1 MLIEGI
7 LSKRYFIVFPLL
19 LSLLLHWNI
28 FSYDLIGFHVWRQ
41 TQTETV
47 TRNFATG
54 KNSILNPTI
63 NNLQFKDGIQR
74 MEFPLMQ
81 WCFSKFHKVFGYHL
95 LISRILTFSLGALLL
110 LFFRNL
116 IFTITKNRIAANFGC
131 WIYCWSP
138 LFYYYCL
145 NPLPDNLAILCCI
158 AGLYFTQQ
166 FYSSQKS
173 KHFIIGT
180 LLICV
185 GFACKLPYL
194 LFIVF
199 PILCLLILFNKQ
211 KVNRKNTIQ
220 LGAFLLIILCIPSLW
235 YFWVIPQW
243 GGNGVV
249 LGIFDN
255 QISLTKIKEI
265 LWFHF
270 SAALPELYLNY
281 ATVLFFL
288 LGIYFILLN
297 FKKNRF
303 LYIPYLSALF
313 LFISYFLYEI
323 NMIDVVHDYYMFPFL
338 PFMFILAVAGFIYI
352 FQTKLKWLKII
363 ATIAFFIMPLTA
375 YLRIQ
380 QRWNNKSPGFEVT
393 YLKNKKEIHDFLPT
407 QAKCIVGNDNSG
419 FITLYYLNRKG
430 WNFNDNKID
439 VSTVRKYENE
449 GANYFIFDDSIH
461 KLNDSL
467 VLYLGVPQKKV
478 GNLTFFQIT
487 KNKK

>member
-1 MLIEGI
+1 MLIEKI
-7 LSKRYFIVFPLL
+7 LSKRYFIVIPLL
-19 LSLLLHWNI
+19 LSLLLHWNV

-47 TRNFATG
+47 TRNFAAAN
-54 KNSILNPTI
+54 NSILNPTV

-81 WCFSKFHKVFGYHL
+81 WCFAKFHQVFGYHL
-95 LISRILTFSLGALLL
+95 VISRILTFSLGALLL

-116 IFTITKNRIAANFGC
+116 IFTLTNNRIAANFGS

-138 LFYYYCL
+138 LFYYYCV
-145 NPLPDNLAILCCI
+145 NPLPDNLAIVCSI

-166 FYSSQKS
+166 FYTSQKS
-173 KHFIIGT
+173 NHFIIGV
-180 LLICV
+180 LLICI

-199 PILCLLILFNKQ
+199 PILSLVFSFYSKKISANK
-211 KVNRKNTIQ
+211 TIQ
-220 LGAFLLIILCIPSLW
+220 LFAFVFVFTLIPAAW

-255 QISLTKIKEI
+255 QISLTRIKEI

-281 ATVLFFL
+281 ATVLFFIAGVYFLIINLKKIKL
-288 LGIYFILLN
+288 LF
-297 FKKNRF
+297 
-303 LYIPYLSALF
+303 IPYLTALF
-313 LFISYFLYEI
+313 LFICYFFYEI

-338 PFMFILAVAGFIYI
+338 PFIFIIATAGFIYI
-352 FQTKLKWLKII
+352 IRSKIKWLKIL

-380 QRWNNKSPGFEVT
+380 QRWDIESPGFEVSF
-393 YLKNKKEIHDFLPT
+393 LKHKKEINDFLPPFS
-407 QAKCIVGNDNSG
+407 KCIVGNDNSG

-439 VSTVRKYENE
+439 ISTVKKYENE
-449 GANYFIFDDSIH
+449 GADYFIFNDSINQ
-461 KLNDSL
+461 LNDSL
-467 VLYLGVPQKKV
+467 ILYLGAPQKKV
-478 GNLTFFQIT
+478 GNLTFFQIG
-487 KNKK
+487 KK

>member
-54 KNSILNPTI
+54 NISILNPTV

-81 WCFSKFHKVFGYHL
+81 WCFSKFHQVFGYHL
-95 LISRILTFSLGALLL
+95 LISRILTFVLGALLL

-116 IFTITKNRIAANFGC
+116 IFSITKNRIAANFGC

-138 LFYYYCL
+138 LFYYYCV
-145 NPLPDNLAILCCI
+145 NPLPDNLAIVCCV

-180 LLICV
+180 LLICT
-185 GFACKLPYL
+185 GFACKFPYL

-199 PILCLLILFNKQ
+199 PILSLIISFYFK
-211 KVNRKNTIQ
+211 KVSSSKTIQ
-220 LGAFLLIILCIPSLW
+220 LFAFVFVSILVPASW
-235 YFWVIPQW
+235 YYWVIPQW

-255 QISLTKIKEI
+255 QISISKIKEI

-270 SAALPELYLNY
+270 CAALPELYLNY
-281 ATVLFFL
+281 ATILFFIV
-288 LGIYFILLN
+288 GIYYTVIK
-297 FKKNRF
+297 FKESKY
-303 LYIPYLSALF
+303 LYIPYLSSLI
-313 LFISYFLYEI
+313 LFICYFLYEI

-338 PFMFILAVAGFIYI
+338 QFIFIIAVAGFIYI
-352 FQTKLKWLKII
+352 SQTKFKWLKVI

-380 QRWNNKSPGFEVT
+380 QRWDNESPGFEVT
-393 YLKNKKEIHDFLPT
+393 YLKNKKEINDFLPA

-430 WNFNDNKID
+430 WNFNDCKID
-439 VSTVRKYENE
+439 ISIVRKYENE
-449 GANYFIFDDSIH
+449 GADYFIFDDSIH

-467 VLYLGVPQKKV
+467 VFYLGVPQKIV
-478 GNLTFFQIT
+478 GNLIFFQIG
-487 KNKK
+487 KK

>member
-1 MLIEGI
+1 MLIEKV

-19 LSLLLHWNI
+19 LSLFLHWNI

-54 KNSILNPTI
+54 NNLILNPTV
-63 NNLQFKDGIQR
+63 NNLSFENGIQR

-81 WCFSKFHKVFGYHL
+81 WCFAKFHQIFGYHL
-95 LISRILTFSLGALLL
+95 LISRILTFFLGALLL
-110 LFFRNL
+110 WFFGNL
-116 IFTITKNRIAANFGC
+116 IFTITKNRVAANFGC

-138 LFYYYCL
+138 LFYYYCV
-145 NPLPDNLAILCCI
+145 NPLPDNLAIVCCI

-166 FYSSQKS
+166 FYSSLKS
-173 KHFIIGT
+173 KHFIVGT
-180 LLICV
+180 FLICI

-194 LFIVF
+194 LFIFF
-199 PILCLLILFNKQ
+199 PILSLVISFYFRKISGNKTILLF
-211 KVNRKNTIQ
+211 
-220 LGAFLLIILCIPSLW
+220 AFLFVSILIPASW

-265 LWFHF
+265 IWFHF

-281 ATVLFFL
+281 ATILFFIA
-288 LGIYFILLN
+288 GIYFMVLN
-297 FKKNRF
+297 LKKNKLLF
-303 LYIPYLSALF
+303 IPYLTVFF
-313 LFISYFLYEI
+313 LFICYFLYEI

-338 PFMFILAVAGFIYI
+338 PFIFIIAVAGYVNI
-352 FQTKLKWLKII
+352 FQSKFKWIKVV
-363 ATIAFFIMPLTA
+363 ATVAFIIMPLTA

-380 QRWNNKSPGFEVT
+380 QRWDNESPGFEVT
-393 YLKNKKEIHDFLPT
+393 YLKYKKEINDFLPI
-407 QAKCIVGNDNSG
+407 QSKCIVGNDNSG

-439 VSTVRKYENE
+439 FSTVKKYENE
-449 GANYFIFDDSIH
+449 GANYFIYNDSINQ
-461 KLNDSL
+461 LNDSL
-467 VLYLGVPQKKV
+467 ILYIGGPQKKV
-478 GNLTFFQIT
+478 GNLTFFQIG
-487 KNKK
+487 KK